1 MAPATSSVR
10 PASRQ
15 SDIEPDGARRAFLKA
30 SLLAGGGLMLAVS
43 VPRAAEALP
52 RGADGDAAEEA
63 ATVLTGYIRIAPDGI
78 VTIMAKNPDMGQ
90 GVKTSLPMIIADEL
104 DVAWKDVRTEYAPL
118 DPAVYGPQSSGGSM
132 STPTNWD
139 PMRRAGAAGRQ
150 MLRDAAARAWRVP
163 AGECSTEAGIVH
175 HRATGRSFSYAALA
189 RRAVHVAPP
198 DLKTVSLKDPKDYR
212 IIGRFTPQVDGP
224 RVLAGEPLFGI
235 DQRLPGLLY
244 AVYEKAPVFGS
255 RALSANLEQIKALPG
270 VRDAF
275 IIHGDPAAVFSSGL
289 VDGVAIV
296 ADRWHQANK
305 ALDSLQVQW
314 ADNPAAS
321 QSSVGYERQAAAFAA
336 QGPQQILHRDG
347 NVEQAFQ
354 GAAKTL
360 EASYSYP
367 FLAHVPLEPMNCT
380 AWAKPDGTFE
390 VWSPTQSPGGARTL
404 IATTFGIEPA
414 RVTIHMTRVGGAFGR
429 RGQNDYSVE
438 AAAISRQVGKPIKL
452 LWNRRQDIQHDVY
465 RCGGFH
471 YFKGALD
478 AQGRLVGFTDHF
490 VNFGQHGKVAR
501 GAGLPQDY
509 FPAGFVPNLQ
519 YGQSIIELG
528 LPTGSWRNPGNNGL
542 CFAFESFL
550 DELAHAAGRDPLEL
564 RLTLYGPPRVIPA
577 PPSPFGRRQPPF
589 DTGRVRGVLQ
599 LVAEKSGWGR
609 QSLPKGVGMGLA
621 FCYSHLG
628 YVAEV
633 VKASVDERGVPRI
646 HKVWA
651 AVDVGRQIVNPAGAY
666 NQAQGA
672 ILDGLGSA
680 LHQAIRVE
688 NGAVINENFNTFGLM
703 RMREAPLVEVH
714 FNITDNPPTGLGE
727 PTLPPALAALGNALF
742 AATGKRIRNLPI
754 DPSQL
759 IPDSSAL

>member
-1 MAPATSSVR
+1 MTRAVSPAR
-10 PASRQ
+10 YAALPPEA
-15 SDIEPDGARRAFLKA
+15 EPDIARRAFLKA
-30 SLLAGGGLMLAVS
+30 SLYAGGGLMLTVS
-43 VPRAAEALP
+43 LPPLAEADL
-52 RGADGDAAEEA
+52 GHEADES

-78 VTIMAKNPDMGQ
+78 VTIMAKNPEMGQ

-104 DVAWKDVRTEYAPL
+104 DVAWANVRTEYAPL
-118 DPAVYGPQSSGGSM
+118 NPALYGMQTSGGSM
-132 STPTNWD
+132 TTPTNWD

-150 MLRDAAARAWRVP
+150 MLISAAARAWRVP
-163 AGECSTEAGIVH
+163 AADCHTEAGVVH
-175 HRATGRSFSYAALA
+175 HAATGRSLGYGALA
-189 RRAVHVAPP
+189 RRAARIAPP
-198 DLKTVSLKDPKDYR
+198 DLRTVALKDPKDYR

-235 DQRLPGLLY
+235 DQSVPGMLY

-255 RALSANLEQIKALPG
+255 RAVSANLDEIKALPG

-275 IIHGDPAAVFSSGL
+275 IVRGDPAAVFSRGL

-296 ADRWHQANK
+296 ADRWHRANR

-314 ADNPAAS
+314 EDNPAAS
-321 QSSVGYERQAAAFAA
+321 QSTVGYERQAAAFAA
-336 QGPQQILHRDG
+336 QAPQQILRRDG
-347 NVEQAFQ
+347 DVERAFQ
-354 GAAKTL
+354 GAARLL
-360 EASYSYP
+360 EASYAYP

-380 AWAKPDGTFE
+380 AWAKADGSLE
-390 VWSPTQSPGGARTL
+390 IWSPTQSPGGARAL
-404 IATTFGIEPA
+404 IASTLGIDPA
-414 RVTIHMTRVGGAFGR
+414 KITVHMTRVGGAFGR
-429 RGQNDYSVE
+429 RGENDYSVE
-438 AAAISRQVGKPIKL
+438 AAAISRRIGGPVKL

-471 YFKGALD
+471 HFKGALD
-478 AQGRLVGFTDHF
+478 AQGRVVGFSDHF
-490 VNFGQHGKVAR
+490 VTFGQQGKVAR
-501 GAGLPQDY
+501 RAELPPDY

-528 LPTGSWRNPGNNGL
+528 LPTGSWRNPLNNGL

-564 RLTLYGPPRVIPA
+564 RLSLYGEPRVFPA
-577 PPSPFGRRQPPF
+577 PPPAFGMRTPPF

-609 QSLPKGVGMGLA
+609 QALPKGVGMGLA

-633 VKASVDERGVPRI
+633 VKASVSERGVPRI
-646 HKVWA
+646 HKVWV

-672 ILDGLGSA
+672 VLDGLGSA
-680 LHQAIRVE
+680 LHQAIHVE
-688 NGAVINENFNTFGLM
+688 NGAVTNENFNTFGLL
-703 RMREAPLVEVH
+703 RMSEAPPVEVH
-714 FNITDNPPTGLGE
+714 FNITDHPPTGLGE
-727 PTLPPALAALGNALF
+727 PTLPPALPALTNALF
-742 AATGKRIRNLPI
+742 AATGKRIRTLPI
-754 DPSQL
+754 DPNQL
-759 IPDSSAL
+759 SPAESVL